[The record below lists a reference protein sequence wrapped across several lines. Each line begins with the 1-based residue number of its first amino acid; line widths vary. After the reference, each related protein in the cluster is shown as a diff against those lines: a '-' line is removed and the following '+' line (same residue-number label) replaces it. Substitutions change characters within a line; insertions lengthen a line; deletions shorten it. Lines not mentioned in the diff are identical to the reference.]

1 MFDFNAHVD
10 CAVDFDELPKQVGE
24 NTILRRSGVSSSS
37 FLSTIN
43 DPDSVVTPI
52 DSTIRFPEIL
62 TDLHAKY
69 REDIALFR
77 DMIATSESSGE
88 LLERIRR
95 REVPSQTRMSLLK
108 MFRRCVAP
116 VLDTEKTKK
125 ITVVSTESLVS
136 NYGATFK
143 PIAKLKAQF
152 EDPGDE
158 TLSALAALIGE
169 YDTRGQQGYQLT
181 ESFFDWFDTAFKGQM
196 KIDGPRR
203 AGRDIELSAIFPDF
217 KGNYPCDFIV
227 TSPSTDVVCVGFAR
241 YDSTRGGA
249 QSDDRTGG
257 NAFKVA
263 KAQEFYRDTGK
274 KFRLLFVSDGPG
286 LTHRDTWEEACQLD
300 DAWDGNVRVTTLK
313 LAPQRVT
320 QDWLLSG

>member
-1 MFDFNAHVD
+1 MSRTSH
-10 CAVDFDELPKQVGE
+10 LT
-24 NTILRRSGVSSSS
+24 TID
-37 FLSTIN
+37 
-43 DPDSVVTPI
+43 DPDSVITPI
-52 DSTIRFPEIL
+52 DSAIRFPEIL
-62 TDLHAKY
+62 SDLHDKY
-69 REDIALFR
+69 HDDIALFR
-77 DMIATSESSGE
+77 EMIATSDSSGE
-88 LLERIRR
+88 LLARIRSR
-95 REVPSQTRMSLLK
+95 DIQSQTRMSLLK

-125 ITVVSTESLVS
+125 ITVVSTDSLVA

-143 PIAKLKAQF
+143 PISKLKSQF

-181 ESFFDWFDTAFKGQM
+181 ETFFDWFDAAFDGQM

-217 KGNYPCDFIV
+217 EGNYPCDFII
-227 TSPSTDVVCVGFAR
+227 SSASGDVVCVGFAR

-257 NAFKVA
+257 NAYKVA
-263 KAQEFYRDTGK
+263 KAQEFYRNSGR

-286 LTHRDTWEEACQLD
+286 LTHRDTWAEACQLD
-300 DAWDGNVRVTTLK
+300 DAWDGNVRVATLK
-313 LAPQRVT
+313 LAPERVT
-320 QDWLLSG
+320 QCWLLSG